1 MQSVHARYIKCVLV
15 IVALLFST
23 SSFSISLK
31 DLVLEE
37 PKLNG
42 TSISNAISE
51 FRRNKDFSVGDN
63 NSYELAFLE
72 QEKLINRTIQSL
84 KKQHQGNK
92 WKQRKFDL
100 FNRDI
105 DLVKSWRGDEHI
117 SEPAKNMRRLY
128 LALVFKQANEDI
140 IEGEYPYDG
149 RGILAAQNVNYPCVI
164 LKRFPNVAIDAFAS
178 INERMNREGMKAIA
192 ALGLNRKLAFNCP
205 VLINKKAEVQLK
217 NYVDA
222 IGLINDDGEKV
233 LEKSI
238 FKSKKESAIS
248 NEVSS
253 FPVFDYKRAKALVKK
268 GEKPRDRLSLALLKH
283 VFEDNSFEEV
293 RSILEGLRN
302 ELFDHHTLSDYAVDV
317 LKGEGLI
324 IGASFDGS
332 DAALKQYL
340 VSLSMAM
347 NGGGF
352 TIPCGV
358 LIRRPDLLSVTRPLF
373 GSSYDNFL
381 PRSDCQ
387 LNNYPLPKSVEI
399 FMGLSKLPQGGW
411 LESHRGSIRFS
422 YYRSRTIKNELLQ
435 IFPTKIG
442 TLSANKKYHLP
453 YETWS
458 LLNSSN
464 RIVFEQLRDQ
474 YLLALRDLSIHYIK
488 FFNMSEDKA
497 KDVAK
502 AALWGGV
509 DEGHWGIPNESGLR
523 YKILN
528 DASDSEIN
536 LILESVDDINDLEHP
551 GLSMRYYGGAW
562 SGIGTPDSL
571 LMISVHRPKVL
582 AMLLEKKNTASAS
595 ASNKL
600 SQNNPVTD
608 INYQSEI
615 GKTALHT
622 AVQLN
627 NLESVKLLLEAG
639 ADADVKV
646 TGSRRHSLVHADRTV
661 AMYAASYADLNI
673 LRLLKSEGVEFDVQ
687 DSIGSTPVQYLMG
700 NRYLSTNPHLT
711 ISNFKEYLQI
721 IAPWMLV
728 DSGKRILPGFDCNK
742 AASFVEKRLCNNQE
756 LAALDRIL
764 MIAYKRSRKAG
775 DARVVRKVQ
784 ISWLKERNLCDND
797 DCISTQYQNRL
808 TELTGL

>member
-1 MQSVHARYIKCVLV
+1 MQSVHARYIKCVLA

-92 WKQRKFDL
+92 WKQRKLDL

-178 INERMNREGMKAIA
+178 IKESMNQETIA

-205 VLINKKAEVQLK
+205 VVINRESKSKLQD
-217 NYVDA
+217 YVDT
-222 IGLINDDGEKV
+222 IELINDHGEH
-233 LEKSI
+233 LWENSL
-238 FKSKKESAIS
+238 FRHESEEVIS
-248 NEVSS
+248 NEISN
-253 FPVFDYKRAKALVKK
+253 FPVFDYQKAIALAKK
-268 GEKPRDRLSLALLKH
+268 GDKPKDRLSLALLKH
-283 VFEDNSFEEV
+283 VFEDDSFNEV
-293 RSILEGLRN
+293 SSILKDLRE
-302 ELFDHHTLSDYAVDV
+302 ELLDHHSLSEFALDV
-317 LKGEGLI
+317 LKDTGNFIEG
-324 IGASFDGS
+324 SFNGT
-332 DAALKQYL
+332 DAELKKYL
-340 VSLSMAM
+340 VSLSMVM

-358 LIRRPDLLSVTRPLF
+358 LIRKPELLPVTRPLF
-373 GSSYDNFL
+373 GSTYDNSL

-387 LNNYPLPKSVEI
+387 LENYPLPSSVSKY
-399 FMGLSKLPQGGW
+399 MASAKLPEGGW
-411 LESHRGSIRFS
+411 LDNHKGSIRFAHYKS
-422 YYRSRTIKNELLQ
+422 QAIANQKLQ
-435 IFPTKIG
+435 LFPTQIS
-442 TLSANKKYHLP
+442 TNLSKDINYLP
-453 YETWS
+453 YESWS
-458 LLNSSN
+458 YLNVTN
-464 RIVFEQLRDQ
+464 RVLFDHLIQLYRQ
-474 YLLALRDLSIHYIK
+474 ALVDLSEHYKIY
-488 FFNMSEDKA
+488 FSMPETQA
-497 KDVAK
+497 KSAAK
-502 AALWGGV
+502 AALWGVV
-509 DEGHWGIPNESGLR
+509 DEGHWGKPSNKGLR
-523 YKILN
+523 YQILSGIS
-528 DASDSEIN
+528 DAIIESTLD
-536 LILESVDDINDLEHP
+536 SVDDINELEHP
-551 GLSMRYYGGAW
+551 GISMRYYDGAW
-562 SGIGTPDSL
+562 SYVGIPDSL
-571 LMISVHRPKVL
+571 LMASVHRPKIL
-582 AMLLEKKNTASAS
+582 AMLLEKNNTARPSVLTS
-595 ASNKL
+595 L
-600 SQNNPVTD
+600 SQNNPITD
-608 INYQSEI
+608 INFQSEI

-627 NLESVKLLLEAG
+627 NLESVKLLLESG
-639 ADADVKV
+639 ADTDVKV

-728 DSGKRILPGFDCNK
+728 DSGKRILPRFDCNK
-742 AASFVEKRLCNNQE
+742 AASVVENRLCNNQE

-775 DARVVRKVQ
+775 DARVVRKEQ
-784 ISWLKERNLCDND
+784 ISWLKERNLCDSD

>member
-178 INERMNREGMKAIA
+178 IKESMNQETIA

-205 VLINKKAEVQLK
+205 VVINRESESKLQG
-217 NYVDA
+217 YVDT
-222 IGLINDDGEKV
+222 IELINDHGEH
-233 LEKSI
+233 LWENSL
-238 FKSKKESAIS
+238 FRPESEEVIS
-248 NEVSS
+248 NEISN
-253 FPVFDYKRAKALVKK
+253 FPVFDYQKAIALAKK
-268 GEKPRDRLSLALLKH
+268 GDKPKDRLSLALLKH
-283 VFEDNSFEEV
+283 VFENDSFDEV
-293 RSILEGLRN
+293 SSILKDLRE
-302 ELFDHHTLSDYAVDV
+302 ELLDHHSLSEFALDV
-317 LKGEGLI
+317 LKDTGNFIEG
-324 IGASFDGS
+324 SFNGT
-332 DAALKQYL
+332 DAELKKYL
-340 VSLSMAM
+340 VSLSMVM

-358 LIRRPDLLSVTRPLF
+358 LIRKPELLPVTRPLF
-373 GSSYDNFL
+373 GSTYDNSL

-387 LNNYPLPKSVEI
+387 LENYPLPSSVSKY
-399 FMGLSKLPQGGW
+399 MASAKLPEGGW
-411 LESHRGSIRFS
+411 LDNHKGSIRFAHYKS
-422 YYRSRTIKNELLQ
+422 QAIANQKLQ
-435 IFPTKIG
+435 LFPTQIS
-442 TLSANKKYHLP
+442 TNLSKDKNYLP
-453 YETWS
+453 YESWS
-458 LLNSSN
+458 YLNVTN
-464 RIVFEQLRDQ
+464 RVLFDHLIQLYRQ
-474 YLLALRDLSIHYIK
+474 ALEDLSEHYKIY
-488 FFNMSEDKA
+488 FSMPETQA
-497 KDVAK
+497 KSAAK
-502 AALWGGV
+502 AALWGVV
-509 DEGHWGIPNESGLR
+509 DEGHWGKPSNKGLR
-523 YKILN
+523 YQILSGTS
-528 DASDSEIN
+528 DAIIESTLD
-536 LILESVDDINDLEHP
+536 SVDDINELEHP
-551 GLSMRYYGGAW
+551 GLSMRYYDGAW
-562 SGIGTPDSL
+562 SYVGIPDSL
-571 LMISVHRPKVL
+571 LMASVHRPKIL
-582 AMLLEKKNTASAS
+582 AMLLEKKNTARPSVLTS
-595 ASNKL
+595 L
-600 SQNNPVTD
+600 SQNNPITD
-608 INYQSEI
+608 INFQSEI

>member
-1 MQSVHARYIKCVLV
+1 MQSIHACFNNCVLA

-51 FRRNKDFSVGDN
+51 FRKNQNFSIDDN

-72 QEKLINRTIQSL
+72 QEKLINRTIESL

-105 DLVKSWRGDEHI
+105 NLVKAWRDDEHI
-117 SEPAKNMRRLY
+117 SESAKNMRRLY

-140 IEGEYPYDG
+140 LEGEYPYDG
-149 RGILAAQNVNYPCVI
+149 RGILAAQSVNYPCEI

-178 INERMNREGMKAIA
+178 IKERMNREDMKAIA
-192 ALGLNRKLAFNCP
+192 ALGLNRKLEFNCS
-205 VLINKKAEVQLK
+205 VVTNRESESKLQD
-217 NYVDA
+217 YVDT
-222 IGLINDDGEKV
+222 IELINDQGEH
-233 LEKSI
+233 LWENSLFRHKS
-238 FKSKKESAIS
+238 EEVIS
-248 NEVSS
+248 NEISK
-253 FPVFDYKRAKALVKK
+253 FPVFDYQKAIVLAKK
-268 GEKPRDRLSLALLKH
+268 GDKPKDRLTLALLKH
-283 VFEDNSFEEV
+283 VFEDNSFDEV
-293 RSILEGLRN
+293 SRILKELRE
-302 ELFDHHTLSDYAVDV
+302 ELFDHHSLSEFALDV
-317 LKGEGLI
+317 LKDTGNFIEG
-324 IGASFDGS
+324 SFNGTDIE
-332 DAALKQYL
+332 LKKYL
-340 VSLSMAM
+340 VTLSMVM

-352 TIPCGV
+352 TIPCGI
-358 LIRRPDLLSVTRPLF
+358 LIRKPELLSVTRPLF
-373 GSSYDNFL
+373 GSTYDNSL

-387 LNNYPLPKSVEI
+387 LENYPLPSSVSRY
-399 FMGLSKLPQGGW
+399 MASAKLPEGGW
-411 LESHRGSIRFS
+411 LDNHKGSIRFAHYKS
-422 YYRSRTIKNELLQ
+422 QAIANQKLQ
-435 IFPTKIG
+435 LFPTQIS
-442 TLSANKKYHLP
+442 TNLSRDKNYLP
-453 YETWS
+453 YESWS
-458 LLNSSN
+458 YLNVTNRVLFDHLRQLYRQALEDLL
-464 RIVFEQLRDQ
+464 E
-474 YLLALRDLSIHYIK
+474 HYK
-488 FFNMSEDKA
+488 TYFSMPETEA
-497 KDVAK
+497 KSAAK
-502 AALWGGV
+502 AALWGVV
-509 DEGHWGIPNESGLR
+509 DEGHWGKPSNTGLR
-523 YKILN
+523 YQILSG
-528 DASDSEIN
+528 ASDAIIEST
-536 LILESVDDINDLEHP
+536 LDSVDDINELEHP

-562 SGIGTPDSL
+562 SDIGIPDSL

-582 AMLLEKKNTASAS
+582 AMLLEKKNTARPSVLTS
-595 ASNKL
+595 L
-600 SQNNPVTD
+600 SQNNPITD
-608 INYQSEI
+608 INFQSEI

-639 ADADVKV
+639 ADTEVKV
-646 TGSRRHSLVHADRTV
+646 TGSRRHSLVHANRTV

-673 LRLLKSEGVEFDVQ
+673 LRLLKSEGVEFNVQ

-700 NRYLSTNPHLT
+700 NRYLATNPYLT

-728 DSGKRILPGFDCNK
+728 DSGKRILPRFDCNK

-775 DARVVRKVQ
+775 DARVVRKEQ
-784 ISWLKERNLCDND
+784 LSWLKERNLCDSD